1 MAAKPCDWSIIPEQT
16 RIHMAWGTFV
26 WSFPSICPAVLEK
39 KIFYRFQGK
48 SKMAAKPC
56 NVTDAVTCV
65 NVLFLME
72 RRNTCKVLPQSV
84 QPLQRRRFFE
94 LTRVIILHI
103 KKIMKFPIYRKV
115 FYFITEPGRQ
125 ASGAMKVVVTCNS
138 LYYGLW
144 EATMLKNKSCLCFV
158 DFSMESVTIQPIP
171 PNHSSL
177 FFTQQT
183 LLSHRRSSKIPSAT
197 RDCWRMCVFHW
208 KVSVTHGICLI
219 ICTGDLRH
227 FLNNRRILMTEEQ
240 VRPIIRQVSWA
251 DVDGIRYLWC
261 LSCGLK
267 TGYFKWIRFFW
278 KLLFV

>member
-1 MAAKPCDWSIIPEQT
+1 MVAFEKLRCWKINHVFVLSIL
-16 RIHMAWGTFV
+16 AW
-26 WSFPSICPAVLEK
+26 
-39 KIFYRFQGK
+39 
-48 SKMAAKPC
+48 
-56 NVTDAVTCV
+56 
-65 NVLFLME
+65 
-72 RRNTCKVLPQSV
+72 
-84 QPLQRRRFFE
+84 
-94 LTRVIILHI
+94 RV
-103 KKIMKFPIYRKV
+103 
-115 FYFITEPGRQ
+115 
-125 ASGAMKVVVTCNS
+125 
-138 LYYGLW
+138 
-144 EATMLKNKSCLCFV
+144 
-158 DFSMESVTIQPIP
+158 SVTIQPIP

-183 LLSHRRSSKIPSAT
+183 LLPHRRSSKIPSAT

-267 TGYFKWIRFFW
+267 TGYFKWIRFFGNSYLCNHPLSQSFLSRR
-278 KLLFV
+278 LLCSAISTARTSYTET